1 MRAVTIPRFGGA
13 EVLEYTEAEAPVPGP
28 GQVAIDVTHAGVNY
42 AEILFRQGAVDVPL
56 PYVPGIE
63 AAGRIRALG
72 DGVSGL
78 RVGQSVTALTMTMG
92 GGYGAVA
99 VTDAHLVAPLPDDAD
114 RALMAAVPSNSTTAW
129 LVLGE
134 VARLRKG
141 ERVLVH
147 AAAGG
152 AGSQLGQVARL
163 LGAGQVVGTVGSPDK
178 IEAATAFG
186 YDKVVL
192 RDDLPGAVAGLT
204 DGRGFD
210 VAVDPV
216 GGAARRASLDALAQ
230 GGRLVAMGNASGA
243 DDVPFSAN
251 ELWFSG
257 KGVLGF
263 NLGALSG
270 ERPEAVSSVLRQA
283 VGAVLDGELRVDVGQ
298 VLPLRDATEAH
309 RRLESGRT
317 TGKLVL
323 AMEQE

>member
-1 MRAVTIPRFGGA
+1 MRAVTISRFGDA
-13 EVLEYTEAEAPVPGP
+13 EVLDYAEVEPPTPGP

-63 AAGRIRALG
+63 AAGHVRALG
-72 DGVSGL
+72 DGVKDL
-78 RVGQSVTALTMTMG
+78 RVGQPVTALTMTMG
-92 GGYGAVA
+92 GGYGEVA

-114 RALMAAVPSNSTTAW
+114 LALMAAVPSNSTTAW
-129 LVLGE
+129 LVLRE
-134 VARLRKG
+134 VARLRKD

-152 AGSQLGQVARL
+152 AGSQLGQVAKL
-163 LGAGQVVGTVGSPDK
+163 LGAGQVVGTVGSPEK
-178 IEAATAFG
+178 LEKAAAFG
-186 YDKVVL
+186 YDNVVL
-192 RDDLPGAVAGLT
+192 RSELLAFSEELT
-204 DGRGFD
+204 EGCGFD

-216 GGAARRASLDALAQ
+216 GGTARRESFDTLAQ
-230 GGRLVAMGNASGA
+230 GGRLIAMGNASGA
-243 DDVPFSAN
+243 DTVHFDAN

-270 ERPEAVSSVLRQA
+270 ERPSAVTPVLRR
-283 VGAVLDGELRVDVGQ
+283 VVDAVLDGGLRVEVGE
-298 VLPLRDATEAH
+298 VLPLSDAAQAH
-309 RRLESGRT
+309 RRIESGRS

-323 AMEQE
+323 AMP

>member
-1 MRAVTIPRFGGA
+1 MRAVTIPRFGGP
-13 EVLEYTEAEAPVPGP
+13 EVLEYTEIEAPTPGP

-63 AAGRIRALG
+63 AAGRVRALG
-72 DGVSGL
+72 DGVTGL
-78 RVGQSVTALTMTMG
+78 RVGQPVTALTMTMG
-92 GGYGAVA
+92 GGYGEVA
-99 VTDAHLVAPLPDDAD
+99 VTDARLVAPLPDDAD
-114 RALMAAVPSNSTTAW
+114 LALLAAVPSNSTTAW

-134 VARLRKG
+134 VARLREG

-152 AGSQLGQVARL
+152 VGSQLGQVAKL
-163 LGAGQVVGTVGSPDK
+163 LGAGQVVGTVGSPEK
-178 IEAATAFG
+178 LEKAAAFG

-192 RDDLPGAVAGLT
+192 RDELT
-204 DGRGFD
+204 DSVEELTGGSGFD

-216 GGAARRASLDALAQ
+216 GGGARRASLDALAR
-230 GGRLVAMGNASGA
+230 GGRLIAMGNASGA
-243 DDVPFSAN
+243 DAVHFDAN

-270 ERPEAVSSVLRQA
+270 ERPEAVAPVLRRA
-283 VGAVLDGELRVDVGQ
+283 VDAVLDGALRVEVGE
-298 VLPLRDATEAH
+298 VLELRDAARAH
-309 RRLESGRT
+309 RHIETGRS
-317 TGKLVL
+317 TGKQVL
-323 AMEQE
+323 AMP

>member
-1 MRAVTIPRFGGA
+1 MRAVTIPRFGDA
-13 EVLEYTEAEAPVPGP
+13 EVLEYAEVEAPTPGP

-63 AAGRIRALG
+63 AAGRVRALG
-72 DGVSGL
+72 DGVTDL
-78 RVGQSVTALTMTMG
+78 RVGQPVTALTMTTG
-92 GGYGAVA
+92 GGYGEVA
-99 VTDAHLVAPLPDDAD
+99 VTDAQLVAPLPDDSNL
-114 RALMAAVPSNSTTAW
+114 ALMAAVPSNSTTAW

-152 AGSQLGQVARL
+152 VGSQLGQVAKL
-163 LGAGQVVGTVGSPDK
+163 LGAGQVVGTVGSPEK
-178 IEAATAFG
+178 LEKAAAFG
-186 YDKVVL
+186 YDKIVL
-192 RDDLPGAVAGLT
+192 RDELAGSVEELT

-210 VAVDPV
+210 VAIDPV
-216 GGAARRASLDALAQ
+216 GGAARRASFDALAQ

-243 DDVPFSAN
+243 DAVHFDAN

-270 ERPEAVSSVLRQA
+270 ARPEAVAPVLRRA
-283 VGAVLDGELRVDVGQ
+283 VDAVLDGGMRVEVGE
-298 VLPLRDATEAH
+298 VLALRDAAQAH
-309 RRLESGRT
+309 RRIESGRS

-323 AMEQE
+323 AMP

>member
-1 MRAVTIPRFGGA
+1 MTIPRFGDA
-13 EVLEYTEAEAPVPGP
+13 EVLAYAEAEPPTPGP

-63 AAGRIRALG
+63 AAGRVRALG
-72 DGVSGL
+72 DGVKDL
-78 RVGQSVTALTMTMG
+78 RVGQPVTALTMTMG
-92 GGYGAVA
+92 GGYGEVA
-99 VTDAHLVAPLPDDAD
+99 VTDAQLVAPLPEEAD
-114 RALMAAVPSNSTTAW
+114 LALMAAVPSNSTTAW
-129 LVLGE
+129 LVLRE
-134 VARLRKG
+134 VARLRKD

-152 AGSQLGQVARL
+152 VGSQLGQVAKL
-163 LGAGQVVGTVGSPDK
+163 LGAGQVVGTVGSPEK
-178 IEAATAFG
+178 LEKAAAFG
-186 YDKVVL
+186 YDEVVL
-192 RDDLPGAVAGLT
+192 RSELPSSVKELT
-204 DGRGFD
+204 EGWGFD

-216 GGAARRASLDALAQ
+216 GGTTRRESIDALAQ

-243 DDVPFSAN
+243 DSVHFDAN

-270 ERPEAVSSVLRQA
+270 ERPGAVTPVLRR
-283 VGAVLDGELRVDVGQ
+283 VVDAVLDGGLRVEVGE
-298 VLPLRDATEAH
+298 VLPLRDAAEAH
-309 RRLESGRT
+309 RRIESGRS

-323 AMEQE
+323 AMP